1 MPSFEERLKR
11 LEQLAE
17 SIQQAELP
25 LDEAVRTFEEGI
37 KLSRT
42 LEKELSRIERRVEIL
57 INNPAET
64 GEKPALDLFP
74 ELEGEDHEGG
84 PDK

>member
-1 MPSFEERLKR
+1 MPGFEDRLKR

-17 SIQQAELP
+17 SIQEAELP
-25 LDEAVRTFEEGI
+25 LEEAVRTFEEGM

-42 LEKELSRIERRVEIL
+42 LERELSRIERRVEIL

-74 ELEGEDHEGG
+74 ELESDET